1 MRFTEILE
9 LFPEGRP
16 RRTGAEDRFWDEIAR
31 LGTPLVDSYASDSS
45 LRDVTFLF
53 RAAGPEV
60 RSVRL
65 VANRVTDKH
74 RQAAGIM
81 RQVPDTGIWGVTLT
95 LPADL
100 RVSYG
105 FSPSSS
111 TVPKPMR
118 TGRSLGP
125 PVLVD
130 PCNVDPP
137 LRRPDAPVTG
147 SVPGEQGMSVFSGPS
162 APDHGPWLSEFP
174 LRGSVTVSTRTIAGF
189 DCPVHVYSPRTGRP
203 RALLVLFDGDEWFHS
218 LGVAQA
224 CEAAGLAPLVI
235 VGIGAADREQRI
247 ETLGGHQ
254 DFLKDICVTL
264 LPQIERE
271 LSQRGCS
278 LPERSGRIVSGQSLG
293 GLSSLLM
300 ALVAPE
306 AFGTVLAQSASLWWR
321 PGSEASPAGLSRADP
336 GRGAHDDWLTGRFLD
351 SGDLD
356 VALHLTVGSREEL
369 MVGQHRRLHEV
380 LLDRA
385 RASTLSVYRGGH
397 DYACWRG
404 ALIDGL
410 QTLLVTDAE
419 SPAGARNAPD
429 SANSPQG

>member
-74 RQAAGIM
+74 RQA
-81 RQVPDTGIWGVTLT
+81 TGL
-95 LPADL
+95 
-100 RVSYG
+100 
-105 FSPSSS
+105 
-111 TVPKPMR
+111 
-118 TGRSLGP
+118 
-125 PVLVD
+125 
-130 PCNVDPP
+130 PP
-137 LRRPDAPVTG
+137 LV
-147 SVPGEQGMSVFSGPS
+147 V
-162 APDHGPWLSEFP
+162 
-174 LRGSVTVSTRTIAGF
+174 
-189 DCPVHVYSPRTGRP
+189 
-203 RALLVLFDGDEWFHS
+203 
-218 LGVAQA
+218 
-224 CEAAGLAPLVI
+224 

-247 ETLGGHQ
+247 ETLGGHH

-271 LSQRGCS
+271 LRQRGCS
-278 LPERSGRIVSGQSLG
+278 LPERSRRIVSGQSLG

-321 PGSEASPAGLSRADP
+321 PGGEASPTDLSRADP
-336 GRGAHDDWLTGRFLD
+336 GRGSHDDWLTGRFLD
-351 SGDLD
+351 SDDPD
-356 VALHLTVGSREEL
+356 VALHLTVGSREGL
-369 MVGQHRRLHEV
+369 MVDQHRRLHEV
-380 LLDRA
+380 LLDRD
-385 RASTLSVYRGGH
+385 RTSTLSVCRGGH
-397 DYACWRG
+397 DCACWRG
-404 ALIDGL
+404 ALINGL
-410 QTLLVTDAE
+410 RTLLVLDAE

-429 SANSPQG
+429 SANSPQE